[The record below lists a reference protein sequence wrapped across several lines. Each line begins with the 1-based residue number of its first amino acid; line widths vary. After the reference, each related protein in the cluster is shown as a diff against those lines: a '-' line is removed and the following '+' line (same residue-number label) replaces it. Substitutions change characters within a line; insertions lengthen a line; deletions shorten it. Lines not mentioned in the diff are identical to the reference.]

1 MHKRIL
7 VLGASGM
14 LGGSLFRHFS
24 SSKNYDVLGTTRS
37 ENAVHLVKQQG
48 FENIISNINVDNLS
62 SIEDVIRDFKPDF
75 LFNCIGIIKQL
86 DAAKNNICSI
96 EINSLFPHKLAKIC
110 TKYGAKLIHFS
121 TDCVFSGEK
130 GNYFESNIPD
140 STDLYG
146 RTKHLGEVTYSGH
159 LTLRTSII
167 GHELASHHSLIDWFL
182 SQSIE
187 VKGFSKAIFSGL
199 PTCYMAEIIDNYVL
213 PCSSLSG
220 LKHLSVS
227 PINKYELLNLVNSIY
242 GKNIHIHESQDLVI
256 DRSLNS
262 DLFKKETG
270 FQADS
275 WNNLIKKMHNEYNKY
290 FQ

>member
-1 MHKRIL
+1 MHKKIL

-14 LGGSLFRHFS
+14 LGGSLFRYFS

-37 ENAVHLVKQQG
+37 ENAVHFVKQQG
-48 FENIISNINVDNLS
+48 FENVISGINVDNLS
-62 SIEDVIRDFKPDF
+62 SVEDVIRDFRPNF

-96 EINSLFPHKLAKIC
+96 EINSLLPHKLANLC
-110 TKYGAKLIHFS
+110 TIHGAKLIHFS
-121 TDCVFSGEK
+121 TDCIFSGKK
-130 GNYFESNIPD
+130 GNYFESDVPD
-140 STDLYG
+140 AIDLYG
-146 RTKHLGEVTYSGH
+146 RTKHLGEVAYDGH

-167 GHELASHHSLIDWFL
+167 GHELVSCHSLIDWFL
-182 SQSIE
+182 SQSND

-199 PTCYMAEIIDNYVL
+199 PTCYIAEIIDNYIL
-213 PCSSLSG
+213 PCNSLSG
-220 LKHLSVS
+220 LRHLSVS

-242 GKNIHIHESQDLVI
+242 GKNIHIYESQDLVI

-262 DLFKKETG
+262 DFFKKETG

-275 WNNLIKKMHNEYNKY
+275 WNNLIGKMHDEYKKY